1 MADRT
6 VKVRLVADISDF
18 VTDIGVKAVAAVK
31 RLEGAAS
38 SVDGTLKKTTAGA
51 SKDVEQ
57 LGSKA
62 DATSKKVAKIG
73 DGAQVSGSKISA
85 AAAKAKT
92 ELDKVAA
99 STDKVEKAT
108 AAASKTSTVAAKNAD
123 SHANALGRLRVA
135 QLKLAEVQ
143 KKSNPSASA
152 VAGAEES
159 VKAAERAVKKFE
171 KAGDDSGRGFT
182 AGLKKWVTGDGKG
195 LGSSFG
201 TVFGSGFLGALKT
214 PILGPALIAILT
226 AAVVTAAPAVGA
238 VAGGAFVT
246 GFGGGLAALALVFA
260 AQNERVKAVW
270 TDTLGQLGRDMQL
283 LSAPFQSVLVNI
295 AGYFKRTVDD
305 FNPYLAKAFSDL
317 AQPVNQFANDFAA
330 GLEKLI
336 PAIGPLTS
344 AFSAVLADLGP
355 ALTDMLSSLS
365 DGMIKLANSV
375 EQNPQALGDF
385 VRGLGDL
392 ANTAL
397 GFITTLN
404 EINTGFEQLT
414 RGTSLVEVVMKGL
427 QGALAPL
434 IGLFEGVNKGV
445 QLLNALTHGAEA
457 SGASMSAA
465 AANTVK
471 LAQAQGGLGDAAKH
485 AGPAVLTAA
494 EALERAKQKAQEA
507 RDQFERF
514 IATTFRLQNQL
525 LSLSG
530 AQISFQAAIDAAS
543 ASVKENG
550 RTLDIT
556 TDKGRNNQ
564 TALNDL
570 AKAANAQTEA
580 MIRSGSGNV
589 SAAAAAERSRGSF
602 VKLGMQMGLS
612 RADANRMAAAMIA
625 IPNVTREARLQ
636 ANKQDLDR
644 KLADARA
651 QLADPKLT
659 ATKRAKLEAT
669 IAQLLAAKAT
679 AQAAIDS
686 LHGKTVALTVT
697 TYKNLVQTTIDRGLV
712 ASGKG
717 VPQADGG
724 YWPKGI
730 PSYANG
736 KLPSQAMVAP
746 GKGRGMVQWAEA
758 ETGGEAFIPLAPSK
772 RDRSEKI
779 LGQVANSFGMGLV
792 KSFASGG
799 FNLPGGNLVDVA
811 FLIRQLGLPFDP
823 VAGVNYTSTLAAAN
837 RANRATVAPRAA
849 AIRADKSEQAA
860 KAQVAAIQ
868 RAITL
873 QQRAITA
880 ARAGKPT
887 TKAGQAAEDR
897 KVAAEQ
903 KKLIALQDGLYKAKI
918 RSTAATKASNAAD
931 AVYKVRVDA
940 AAKAAEA
947 HKAAIEKLIEQQ
959 KAAVDLA
966 NQISSGLTQGANI
979 GDLFQKSLTGK
990 GLLSDL
996 QNQGASLKQFGA
1008 LITQLRSKKLNEDLI
1023 QQIIGKGAGQ
1033 GTNLAQAILGGGAA
1047 LVDALNKAQKSLE
1060 DQANLIGA
1068 GSAVAQFGTKVA
1080 GARAGGGGV
1089 SAGMTYRVNEKG
1101 QEFFTAPING
1111 HVIPAGVD
1119 PRRYITSIAGFG
1131 GGGSS
1136 STREVHVHQSNYF
1149 TGVSMAEADLIAQ
1162 RANAKA
1168 ELAARGY

>member
-6 VKVRLVADISDF
+6 VKVRLEADISDF
-18 VTDIGVKAVAAVK
+18 VGDIGVKAVAAVNK
-31 RLEGAAS
+31 LERSAAKAS
-38 SVDGTLKKTTAGA
+38 ATLKKTGADGAGIGDGVSAGA
-51 SKDVEQ
+51 SK
-57 LGSKA
+57 
-62 DATSKKVAKIG
+62 
-73 DGAQVSGSKISA
+73 
-85 AAAKAKT
+85 
-92 ELDKVAA
+92 
-99 STDKVEKAT
+99 AT
-108 AAASKTSTVAAKNAD
+108 A
-123 SHANALGRLRVA
+123 
-135 QLKLAEVQ
+135 E
-143 KKSNPSASA
+143 
-152 VAGAEES
+152 
-159 VKAAERAVKKFE
+159 VKKFSADTE
-171 KAGDDSGRGFT
+171 KTAKATGEKVKKTFEKSGQESGKSFG
-182 AGLKKWVTGDGKG
+182 AGLKKWLTGSGADMGKVG
-195 LGSSFG
+195 GS
-201 TVFGSGFLGALKT
+201 VFGSGFLGAIKT
-214 PILGPALIAILT
+214 PILGPAIVAILT
-226 AAVVTAAPAVGA
+226 AAVLTALPAVGA

-246 GFGGGLAALALVFA
+246 GFGAGIAGLGLVFA
-260 AQNERVKAVW
+260 AKSDAVKKVW

-283 LSAPFQSVLVNI
+283 LAAPFQSTLIQI
-295 AGYFKRTVDD
+295 AGYFQRTVDG
-305 FNPYLAKAFSDL
+305 FNPYLSKAFSDL

-330 GLEKLI
+330 GLEKLE
-336 PAIGPLTS
+336 PAIAPLTS

-355 ALTDMLSSLS
+355 ALSSMISDLS
-365 DGMIKLANSV
+365 DGLIELSHSV
-375 EQNPQALGDF
+375 EANPQALGDM
-385 VRGLGDL
+385 VRGIGDVLG
-392 ANTAL
+392 TAL
-397 GFITTLN
+397 HLITVLN
-404 EINTGFEQLT
+404 DVNSKFEQLT
-414 RGTSLVEVVMKGL
+414 RGTSLVDATMKTL
-427 QGALAPL
+427 QASMAPL
-434 IGLFEGVNKGV
+434 IGLFQVMGK
-445 QLLNALTHGAEA
+445 QLDLFNALTHSTDA

-465 AANTVK
+465 AANTVR

-507 RDQFERF
+507 ADRFERF
-514 IATTFRLQNQL
+514 ISVTFRLQNQL
-525 LSLSG
+525 LTLSG

-543 ASVKENG
+543 ASVKANG
-550 RTLDIT
+550 KTLDIT
-556 TDKGRNNQ
+556 TEKGRNNQ
-564 TALNDL
+564 TALNDM
-570 AKAANAQTEA
+570 AKAANGQTEA
-580 MIRSGSGNV
+580 MIRSGAGQV

-602 VKLGMQMGLS
+602 VKVAMQMGLS
-612 RADANRMAAAMIA
+612 RVEANRMAAAMIA
-625 IPNVTREARLQ
+625 IPNVTREARLTAQ
-636 ANKQDLDR
+636 KQDLDR
-644 KLADARA
+644 KLSDARA

-669 IAQLLAAKAT
+669 ITQLLAQKAA

-686 LHGKTVALTVT
+686 LHGKTVALTVN
-697 TYKNLVQTTIDRGLV
+697 TYKNMVETTTHRDI
-712 ASGKG
+712 G
-717 VPQADGG
+717 VRLPQADGG

-736 KLPSQAMVAP
+736 KLPSQAMIAP
-746 GKGRGMVQWAEA
+746 GKGRGMVQWAEQ

-779 LGQVANSFGMGLV
+779 LGQVADKFGMGLV
-792 KSFASGG
+792 KSFADGG
-799 FNLPGGNLVDVA
+799 FTLPGGNLVDVA
-811 FLIRQLGLPFDP
+811 FLIRQLGLPFNP
-823 VAGVNYTSTLAAAN
+823 TAGVNYTSTLAAQN

-849 AIRADKSEQAA
+849 AITADRAEQAA

-903 KKLIALQDGLYKAKI
+903 KKLIALQDSLYKAKI

-931 AVYKVRVDA
+931 AIYKVRVEA
-940 AAKAAEA
+940 AAKATEA
-947 HKAAIEKLIEQQ
+947 HKAAVEKLIEQQ

-966 NQISSGLTQGANI
+966 NQVATGLTQSANI

-990 GLLSDL
+990 GLLADL
-996 QNQGASLKQFGA
+996 QSQGANLKQFGA

-1033 GTNLAQAILGGGAA
+1033 GSDIASAILGGGAA
-1047 LVDALNKAQKSLE
+1047 LVASLNKAQKALE

-1068 GSAVAQFGTKVA
+1068 GSAVAQYGTKIA
-1080 GARAGGGGV
+1080 GSRAGGGGV
-1089 SAGMTYRVNEKG
+1089 TAGMTYRVNEKG

-1111 HVIPAGVD
+1111 HVIPAGMD
-1119 PRRYITSIAGFG
+1119 PRRYITSVAGF

-1136 STREVHVHQSNYF
+1136 STSREVHVHQNNYF